1 MEKRFEDHF
10 SPQAADYARYRPDY
24 PSSLFDWLASVVPRR
39 GVAWDC
45 ATGNGQAA
53 RALASQVEHV
63 VASDA
68 SWSQLAAASRHPR
81 VSYVRALAEA
91 CPLRDRSVDLVT
103 VAQALHWLDLDAFYA
118 EARRVVVKGGVIA
131 VWSYG
136 RTEIDR
142 EIDPIVEVLYS
153 ETLGDSWSPE
163 RRHVEEGYRSLAFP
177 FATIGTPSLAMT
189 REWTLDELL
198 GYIGT
203 WSAFQRH
210 ARERGTEALTDF
222 ASRMAAAWGPAER
235 KRVVRWPLAI
245 RAGRLP
251 GD

>member
-1 MEKRFEDHF
+1 MTKKFEDHF
-10 SPQAADYARYRPDY
+10 SLQAADYARYRPAY
-24 PSSLFDWLASVVPRR
+24 PSSLFAWLSSIVERR
-39 GVAWDC
+39 ALAWDC

-53 RALASQVEHV
+53 QALSSHFERV
-63 VASDA
+63 VATDA
-68 SWSQLAAASRHPR
+68 SAAQLAAAARQPR

-91 CPLRDRSVDLVT
+91 CPLRDRAVDLVT
-103 VAQALHWLDLDAFYA
+103 VAQALHWFDLDAFYA

-131 VWSYG
+131 LWSYG
-136 RTEIDR
+136 RTAIDR
-142 EIDPIVEVLYS
+142 EIDPIVERLYG
-153 ETLGDSWSPE
+153 ETLGDSWPPE
-163 RRHVEEGYRSLAFP
+163 RRHVEDGYRSLAFP
-177 FATIGTPSLAMT
+177 FAAIETPTLEMT

-210 ARERGTEALTDF
+210 AREHGTEALTDF
-222 ASRMAAAWGPAER
+222 ASRMAAAWGPADR

-245 RAGRLP
+245 RAGRVP

>member
-1 MEKRFEDHF
+1 MMKRFEDHF
-10 SPQAADYARYRPDY
+10 SPQAADYARFRPDY
-24 PSSLFDWLASVVPRR
+24 PSALFDWLASIVPRR
-39 GVAWDC
+39 NVGWDC

-53 RALASQVEHV
+53 QALASRFERV
-63 VASDA
+63 VATDA
-68 SWSQLAAASRHPR
+68 SAAQLGAAGRHPR

-91 CPLRDRSVDLVT
+91 CPLRDRSADLVT
-103 VAQALHWLDLDAFYA
+103 VAQALHWFDLDAFYA
-118 EARRVVVKGGVIA
+118 EARRVVVKGGTIA

-136 RTEIDR
+136 LTEIDR
-142 EIDPIVEVLYS
+142 EIDPIVETLYR
-153 ETLGDSWSPE
+153 ETLGDSWPPA
-163 RRHVEEGYRSLAFP
+163 RRHVEEGYRSLPFP
-177 FATIGTPSLAMT
+177 FTTIESPTLAMT

-235 KRVVRWPLAI
+235 TRVVRWPLAI
-245 RAGRLP
+245 RAGRIP
-251 GD
+251 GE